1 MSVLICCHINFDSV
15 GRWIALRRD
24 QVPCTC
30 LIKGR
35 TTLKK
40 AFGALLLTW
49 LTTIAL
55 ADENPVGFQSFTLP
69 DSHNDRSLEMVVWY
83 PSATTAAPQL
93 IGDDVVFVGASAVRD
108 APPSAGEHPLVVLSH
123 GYRGNWSNQIWLAS
137 SLAHKGYIVA
147 AINHPG
153 TTTHDRSPQAAA
165 QLWLRPVDLRRA
177 IDWVMTQPEKFGP
190 VASGGIAVV
199 GHSLGGWTALEIAG
213 ARFDPDRFAHD
224 CKAHPQLA
232 SCTVYGKI
240 NPASTS
246 ESKAALAADLRD
258 KRVTAVVTLDL
269 GLSRGLTDESLAV
282 LPVPTLVIAAGV
294 PSHDLPAELESANLA
309 KRLPAASS
317 RYVEISDATHFSFLP
332 VCKPGA
338 QVLLEEDVPGDGII
352 CRDGDG
358 ARPRAVIQQQ
368 VTSLIG
374 EFLQS
379 SIYKSGS
386 L

>member
-1 MSVLICCHINFDSV
+1 MDAPNGGFRL
-15 GRWIALRRD
+15 
-24 QVPCTC
+24 PCTR
-30 LIKGR
+30 LIKEE

-40 AFGALLLTW
+40 IAFGALLLTW

-55 ADENPVGFQSFTLP
+55 ADENPVGFQASTLP
-69 DSHNDRSLEMVVWY
+69 DSHNDRALEMVVWY
-83 PSATTAAPQL
+83 PSATTATTQL

-108 APPSAGEHPLVVLSH
+108 APPAAGKHPLLVLSH

-137 SLAHKGYIVA
+137 ALAHRGYIVA

-165 QLWLRPVDLRRA
+165 QLWQRPVDVSRA
-177 IDWVMTQPEKFGP
+177 IDSVTTQPEKFGL
-190 VASGGIAVV
+190 VANDRIAVV
-199 GHSLGGWTALEIAG
+199 GHSLGGMTALEIAG

-224 CKAHPQLA
+224 CKALPQLA

-269 GLSRGLTDESLAV
+269 GLSRGLTDESLVA

-317 RYVEISDATHFSFLP
+317 RYVEISDASHFSFLS

-338 QVLLEEDVPGDGII
+338 EVLLEEEVPGDGII

-358 ARPRAVIQQQ
+358 DGARSREVIQQQ
-368 VTSLIG
+368 VTSLID

-379 SIYKSGS
+379 SIYKEGS